1 MKAIHTPSR
10 PPACFVGLLL
20 LACTVS
26 CQEAERPAQGPA
38 QPAGLETVYVVNY
51 PLKYMAERIAGGS
64 VQIVLPTPADEDPA
78 YWMPTSET
86 IGAYQR
92 ADLVLLNGAG
102 YAGWVSKVSLRDS
115 RLVDTSAAFAD
126 RYIALD
132 DDLLHSHG
140 PEGEHSHKGMNFNTW
155 LDPALA
161 MLQAKK
167 ITEAF
172 SAAAPERAASFEE
185 NFKTLQADLEA
196 LDTMLKEIT
205 AKSDRAPPLV
215 ASHPVYDY
223 LTRRYGWNVKS
234 MHWEPDEMPD
244 ESQWADLQALLAEH
258 PARSILWEA
267 PPQEAIVGR
276 LAKLGLTCVV
286 FYPCG
291 NVPEDGDYLEVM
303 RDNAER
309 LRSVFQSRR
318 VRAKSPTRQSKTD
331 PMESIAAANLLQVD
345 ARKRPGLGFRGG
357 QKCRCDPPLE
367 ML

>member
-1 MKAIHTPSR
+1 MRTRYTPGR
-10 PPACFVGLLL
+10 PPALFGGLLL

-26 CQEAERPAQGPA
+26 CRQAERPAQRPV
-38 QPAGLETVYVVNY
+38 QPAGLKTVYVVNY
-51 PLKYMAERIAGGS
+51 PLKYLAERIAGGS
-64 VQIVLPTPADEDPA
+64 VQIVLPAPADEDPA

-92 ADLVLLNGAG
+92 ADLILLNGAG
-102 YAGWVSKVSLRDS
+102 YAGWVSKVSLPDS

-140 PEGEHSHKGMNFNTW
+140 PEGEHSHKGTNFNTW

-161 MLQAKK
+161 ILQAKK
-167 ITEAF
+167 IADAF

-196 LDTMLKEIT
+196 LDATLKEIT
-205 AKSDRAPPLV
+205 AKSNPTPPLV

-223 LTRRYGWNVKS
+223 LARRCGWNVKS

-244 ESQWADLQALLAEH
+244 EGQWAKLQTLLAEH
-258 PARSILWEA
+258 PARWILWEA

-276 LAKLGLTCVV
+276 LAELGLTCVV
-286 FYPCG
+286 FYPCA

-309 LRSVFQSRR
+309 LRSVFQPR
-318 VRAKSPTRQSKTD
+318 
-331 PMESIAAANLLQVD
+331 
-345 ARKRPGLGFRGG
+345 
-357 QKCRCDPPLE
+357 
-367 ML
+367 